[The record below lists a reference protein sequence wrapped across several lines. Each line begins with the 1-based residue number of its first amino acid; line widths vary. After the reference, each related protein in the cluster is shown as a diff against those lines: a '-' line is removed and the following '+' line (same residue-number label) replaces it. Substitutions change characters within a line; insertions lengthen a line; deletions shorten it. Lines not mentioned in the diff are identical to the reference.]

1 MSEGEFT
8 IEPGRV
14 PESVKGT
21 LEKMEATEKAMEDQI
36 DGLMELAADENSGLT
51 PVQREGL
58 QNYAKNLRDQ
68 LSTFKGDLVER
79 GWFEEGEQKIVH

>member
-14 PESVKGT
+14 PESVRGT
-21 LEKMEATEKAMEDQI
+21 LEKMGATERAMEEQI
-36 DGLMELAADENSGLT
+36 DNLLTLAADENSGLT

-58 QNYAKNLRDQ
+58 QNYAKTLKDQ
-68 LSTFKGDLVER
+68 LEGFKTDLVER
-79 GWFEEGEQKIVH
+79 GWFEEGEQKSVH